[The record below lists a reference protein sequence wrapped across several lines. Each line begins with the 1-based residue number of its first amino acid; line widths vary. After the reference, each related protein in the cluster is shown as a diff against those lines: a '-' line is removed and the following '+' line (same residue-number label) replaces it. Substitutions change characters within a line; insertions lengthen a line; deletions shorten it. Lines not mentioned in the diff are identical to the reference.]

1 MKTIRIRKFTVL
13 CFALILTLPWLFYV
27 VAHFLVTSTFTFR
40 IDDTQLEQIEAAVSM
55 IEENVD
61 MWTVPSW
68 QEQLREQVEG
78 SQLDVSIWSGAGQL
92 VFHTGTERERAFLR
106 TEQLSI
112 LDEGEVLGRVVIS
125 QTDSRTM
132 QIIAAFVGLLT
143 AFMLVG
149 VLLRKYILKPLES
162 MSKGSRQIAEGD
174 LDIQLPTSR
183 IAEISEVHEG
193 FNVMVRGLKDSFQ
206 KQMELEDE
214 RRFMIAALAHDLRTP
229 LFALRG
235 YLDGLESG
243 IADTE
248 EKRARYL
255 AVCKEKSAQL
265 DQLVEELFAFSKSEY
280 HDEKLNK
287 KELDF
292 NQLLQRVINSVVL
305 QAQNKSISFDL
316 SHLEEA
322 CFVKGDAHLLERAL
336 NNLLDNAVRYSPMY
350 GKIVVTCEKDNDNLI
365 FKIQDT
371 GEGFT
376 SEDLARVF
384 EPLYR
389 GEASRNRAT
398 GGTGLG
404 LAIARRI
411 LRQHGGDLVAANHE
425 SGGAIITGWLP
436 LNN

>member
-1 MKTIRIRKFTVL
+1 MKKIRIRKFTVL

-27 VAHFLVTSTFTFR
+27 AAHFLVTSTLTFR
-40 IDDTQLEQIEAAVSM
+40 FDDAQLEQIEAAVDM

-68 QEQLREQVEG
+68 QEQLSEQVEA
-78 SQLDVSIWSGAGQL
+78 SQLDVSIWSGSGQL

-106 TEQLSI
+106 TEQFSI
-112 LDEGEVLGRVVIS
+112 LEEGKVLGRVAIS
-125 QTDSRTM
+125 QTDSRTV

-162 MSKGSRQIAEGD
+162 MSKGARKIAEGD
-174 LDIQLPTSR
+174 LDVQLPTSR
-183 IAEISEVHEG
+183 IAEIREVHEG

-206 KQMELEDE
+206 KQMEFEDE
-214 RRFMIAALAHDLRTP
+214 RRFMLAALAHDLRTP

-235 YLDGLESG
+235 YLDGLERG
-243 IADTE
+243 IADTT
-248 EKRARYL
+248 EKRAKYL

-280 HDEKLNK
+280 HDVKLNK
-287 KELDF
+287 KEFDF
-292 NQLLQRVINSVVL
+292 NQLLQRAINSVAL

-316 SHLEEA
+316 AHLEET
-322 CFVKGDAHLLERAL
+322 CFVKADAHLLERAL
-336 NNLLDNAVRYSPMY
+336 NNLLENAVRYSPMD
-350 GKIVVTCEKDNDNLI
+350 GKIIVTCEKDNANLI
-365 FKIQDT
+365 FTIQDT
-371 GEGFT
+371 GGGFT
-376 SEDLARVF
+376 SDDLARAF
-384 EPLYR
+384 EPFYR

-411 LRQHGGDLVAANHE
+411 MRQHDGDLVAANCE
-425 SGGAIITGWLP
+425 SGGAIIRGWLP
-436 LNN
+436 LND